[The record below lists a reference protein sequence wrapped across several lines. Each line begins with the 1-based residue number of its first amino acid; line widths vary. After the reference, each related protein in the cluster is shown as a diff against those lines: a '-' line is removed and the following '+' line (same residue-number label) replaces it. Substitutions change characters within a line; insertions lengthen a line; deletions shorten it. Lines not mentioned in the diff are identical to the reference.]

1 MTRDTAKY
9 VIAARKSVQHWK
21 DVSKELLH
29 RVAIQT
35 SVKER
40 HAQVMQFFI
49 FLQWTREVWKTSPA
63 FVNTVRD
70 KLSHFRRI
78 DKWEHAS
85 YFENVLLPRQ
95 A

>member
-1 MTRDTAKY
+1 MTRDTAKS
-9 VIAARKSVQHWK
+9 VIAARKSVDHWK
-21 DVSKELLH
+21 DVSKELLY
-29 RVAIQT
+29 RVSIQT

-40 HAQVMQFFI
+40 HAQVVQFLI
-49 FLQWTREVWKTSPA
+49 FLQGTREVWKTYPV
-63 FVNTVRD
+63 FVKAVRD

-85 YFENVLLPRQ
+85 YFENVLLPRH